1 MSYLKE
7 NGYEPRTFYLNA
19 LYLIMTLLGILFAVT
34 LNAEV
39 SATDTSIVYQTCRLN
54 GTATELINGTGGTG
68 CHKFNDSNP
77 LNIPVAGH
85 DPLPFHP
92 IASQEDEFDLLQ
104 TLFNISVATAVVNA
118 LLFVHSVVMH
128 YPNMGIEYHFDLQWA
143 FSIINIGLFA
153 GLLGNLLSIEI
164 MSDWNQEEN
173 IYFKGLNIF
182 AVVVAGLVIAMLDLV
197 VSNIIIY
204 RVCTKAKGYD
214 CHVGHGFSFIRK
226 LCGLS
231 TEK

>member
-1 MSYLKE
+1 MGDE
-7 NGYEPRTFYLNA
+7 GYEPRTFYLNA
-19 LYLIMTLLGILFAVT
+19 LYLIMTLLGILFAIT

-77 LNIPVAGH
+77 LNIIVDGH
-85 DPLPFHP
+85 VHPFHP
-92 IASQEDEFDLLQ
+92 IAAQQDEFGLLQ

-164 MSDWNQEEN
+164 MSDWNQKDN
-173 IYFKGLNIF
+173 IYFKDLNVY
-182 AVVVAGLVIAMLDLV
+182 AVVVAGLVIAILDLV
-197 VSNIIIY
+197 CSNVIIY
-204 RVCTKAKGYD
+204 LVCSKANGYD
-214 CHVGHGFSFIRK
+214 CAVGHGF
-226 LCGLS
+226 CGVPRQQP
-231 TEK
+231 KIQIAN